1 MDDEDDALV
10 ARSLAGE
17 PLARD
22 QLVRRHLPVL
32 ARLVRRYVPAQDA
45 EDVAARAMM
54 RALSKLDSFRG
65 ESSFRSWI
73 HRIAVN
79 TALNHARDAKRSRT
93 TELDEADII
102 TNTLGTKRLVAREA
116 KARVLR
122 LVAELPEKQRLSVEL
137 RLFRELSFAEV
148 GRELGTSEESA
159 KMNFHHGMKR
169 VRAGLEAAEGAEG
182 KE

>member
-1 MDDEDDALV
+1 MEEDEALV
-10 ARSLAGE
+10 VRSLAGE
-17 PLARD
+17 KTCRD
-22 QLVRRHLPVL
+22 ELVRRYLPVL

-73 HRIAVN
+73 HRVAVN
-79 TALNHARDAKRSRT
+79 TALNHARDAKRNRT
-93 TELDEADII
+93 TELGEADLV

-116 KARVLR
+116 RARVLR
-122 LVAELPEKQRLSVEL
+122 LVAALPDKQRLSVEL
-137 RLFRELSFAEV
+137 RLFHELSFAEV
-148 GRELGTSEESA
+148 GRELGTTEESA

-169 VRAGLEAAEGAEG
+169 LRAELEAAEGEG
-182 KE
+182 